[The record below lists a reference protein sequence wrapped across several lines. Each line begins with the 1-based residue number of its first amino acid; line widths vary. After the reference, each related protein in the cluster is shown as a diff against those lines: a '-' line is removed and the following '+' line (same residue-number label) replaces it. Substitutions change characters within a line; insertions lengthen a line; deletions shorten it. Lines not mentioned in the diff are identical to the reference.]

1 MFSSTVYMF
10 AVRVFAVRPVRK
22 VTRLSWCFLWLG
34 KMQALLGR
42 VLFAAIF
49 CSSALNKATNF
60 GTDGG
65 PVLEYVSPK
74 LEAFKA
80 QVQAVTGFSLDAL
93 PIEARQPTP
102 VHLLN
107 ARGTAGKSAGALTL
121 TRGKEQALPR
131 CRLCPREHWSSA
143 LRSQRRGES
152 LRRLLT
158 LNSPSSVQGWSHFS
172 VGFHRARHPVSFHR
186 AVLLSQLTL
195 PAASCTTSGTWSLS
209 LRPLW
214 LRWVCVAWAKAGAGL
229 NHSLLTPAA
238 VNFWKNVALA
248 GALLTWLSM
257 KQALSDRAISK
268 KLKSL

>member
-1 MFSSTVYMF
+1 MFNSSKSAF
-10 AVRVFAVRPVRK
+10 PGFPSDLR
-22 VTRLSWCFLWLG
+22 LG

-102 VHLLN
+102 IHRLN

-121 TRGKEQALPR
+121 TRGIEQALPR
-131 CRLCPREHWSSA
+131 CRLRPREQWSSA

-158 LNSPSSVQGWSHFS
+158 LNSPSSVQGWSNFS
-172 VGFHRARHPVSFHR
+172 VGFHRARHPVSFQR

-195 PAASCTTSGTWSLS
+195 PTASCTTSGTWNLS

-214 LRWVCVAWAKAGAGL
+214 LRWVSVACLRRRVSGLGL
-229 NHSLLTPAA
+229 NHSLAHSRRSQLLEERRASWCPAHLA
-238 VNFWKNVALA
+238 ENEA
-248 GALLTWLSM
+248 GAER
-257 KQALSDRAISK
+257 QGHQQEAEDAID
-268 KLKSL
+268 